1 MGKIEK
7 FFKYMKERGVLWT
20 FLYVIRFVGS
30 RIVRGIDMYIIR
42 IEKRKFLTGDSTVS
56 AMYHTVEDN
65 KRWNRYDWSTNGGEE
80 WTQDV
85 KKYKDLDP
93 EKWKSSIINEMML
106 KYIKKGSTVLEIG
119 PGAGRWTE
127 ILQPISSRLLI
138 ADIAEKCLAIC
149 KERFKEKDNI
159 EYYRVEEDMLS
170 FIPED
175 AIEFIWSYD
184 VFVHINATDTEKYL
198 IDFKRIMKPGSYA
211 VIHHADKYS
220 SMKEARK
227 AARSHM
233 DGKLFAHLVEKYDF
247 KIVEQNDTLVHMPG
261 DLITVFFK
269 P

>member
-106 KYIKKGSTVLEIG
+106 LIFSILGSELFLFFDMGLLSRMFFSYQCNTMILYGIG
-119 PGAGRWTE
+119 
-127 ILQPISSRLLI
+127 
-138 ADIAEKCLAIC
+138 
-149 KERFKEKDNI
+149 
-159 EYYRVEEDMLS
+159 
-170 FIPED
+170 
-175 AIEFIWSYD
+175 
-184 VFVHINATDTEKYL
+184 
-198 IDFKRIMKPGSYA
+198 IDLG
-211 VIHHADKYS
+211 
-220 SMKEARK
+220 
-227 AARSHM
+227 
-233 DGKLFAHLVEKYDF
+233 
-247 KIVEQNDTLVHMPG
+247 
-261 DLITVFFK
+261 
-269 P
+269 